1 LCHRFIFSKVR
12 KVLLHRL
19 EFRFQVLGVG
29 DAITPG
35 ADSRVWP
42 TPEEVDSMQ
51 VRRDYNSSAPCLL
64 RFPDTASG
72 FRIGFFRVLTE
83 KKAARKLRLGAGT
96 EAEEKPARL
105 LSVMVGRLVLSLP
118 SATFR
123 FRGEVFASV
132 RENLESNSF
141 AVDLLGSLAHV

>member
-1 LCHRFIFSKVR
+1 MSILADFVVPSLHRLVEPEVLFSKVR

-51 VRRDYNSSAPCLL
+51 VRRDYNSSAPV
-64 RFPDTASG
+64 F
-72 FRIGFFRVLTE
+72 
-83 KKAARKLRLGAGT
+83 
-96 EAEEKPARL
+96 
-105 LSVMVGRLVLSLP
+105 
-118 SATFR
+118 
-123 FRGEVFASV
+123 FAS
-132 RENLESNSF
+132 RIRRRAS
-141 AVDLLGSLAHV
+141 A